1 MLFKTERLYARE
13 LRKSDL
19 PLFHR
24 MQNDHAVMRYVGGKT
39 YTLEENTKDLERVMK
54 FYQKPGNDFWVW
66 AIAGVEDHRFIGT
79 CALVKNENE
88 EYEIGF
94 RLLKE
99 EWQKGY
105 GKEITNGL
113 IRYGFEEMKLDK
125 IVAYVNKNN
134 VASVKILDST
144 FRFIKEFYNDEEDC
158 IDRYYQISN

>member
-1 MLFKTERLYARE
+1 MLFTTKRLYVRE
-13 LRKSDL
+13 LSREDL
-19 PLFHR
+19 PEFHR

-39 YTLEENTKDLERVMK
+39 YSLEENKADLERVIS
-54 FYQKPGNDFWVW
+54 FYKKRGNDFWVW
-66 AIAGVEDHRFIGT
+66 AIMSIEDHRFIGT
-79 CALVKNENE
+79 CALVKNEKD

-99 EWQKGY
+99 EWKKGF

-113 IRYGFEEMKLDK
+113 LGYGFDTMKLSK

-144 FRFIKEFYNDEEDC
+144 FRFIKEFYNDKEDC